1 MWFFIYLNAEPSQI
15 KVFADQ
21 NKVLKK
27 DHMTLYWN
35 VCACLTL
42 KQYYVIST
50 KMFEII
56 TSQADSFHD
65 LLGFPSLF
73 SKIPSEYK
81 KFPHFQ

>member
-35 VCACLTL
+35 VYACLTL

-50 KMFEII
+50 KMF
-56 TSQADSFHD
+56 
-65 LLGFPSLF
+65 
-73 SKIPSEYK
+73 
-81 KFPHFQ
+81 

>member
-27 DHMTLYWN
+27 EWSFFKTLFWMTLYWN
-35 VCACLTL
+35 ICACLTL

-50 KMFEII
+50 KMF
-56 TSQADSFHD
+56 
-65 LLGFPSLF
+65 
-73 SKIPSEYK
+73 
-81 KFPHFQ
+81 